1 MTGPSLATPYVPTR
15 GAVTARDTPRKRPA
29 NQAGLAESLHKVMK
43 GKTMGVT
50 EVAKAVV
57 DSGYM
62 TTAANFRTIV
72 NQCLTKHRKM
82 FKKLGRGKYTAI

>member
-1 MTGPSLATPYVPTR
+1 MSDIRATGSVQSVDR
-15 GAVTARDTPRKRPA
+15 AVTILELLARH
-29 NQAGLAESLHKVMK
+29 GE
-43 GKTMGVT
+43 MGVT

-57 DSGYM
+57 DAGYM

-72 NQCLTKHRKM
+72 NQCLTKHRKL